1 MNNVQESPWKLGGLS
16 VGELLKRTWKET
28 NDDNAYDAAAALG
41 YYFLF
46 ALFPVLILLMALM
59 TTISSP
65 VLMDETLGMLSRIM
79 PGDSY
84 KLLTDQLPIVARQSK
99 GGILTFGIIITL
111 WAASS
116 GVVSVI
122 DGLNRAYE
130 VKDKRSFIKRRLVSI
145 GLTLALA
152 ILTMVGAGLIVGS
165 DQLAKLLVHLTG
177 ISWMQSV
184 GTTAGIV
191 VGLLAMFSGLEL
203 IYYFGPNVEYPNWHW
218 VTPGSL
224 AAVIIFILG
233 SLGFSLYVRLSN
245 DYSSTAYGG
254 LGSVMVLMLWLF
266 ILGLAIVIGG
276 EINSEIAKAALAH
289 GSPEAPR
296 VGRGQARARQQNRP
310 ISGLPAH

>member
-84 KLLTDQLPIVARQSK
+84 KLLTDQLPVIARQSK
-99 GGILTFGIIITL
+99 GGILTFGIIITV

-130 VKDKRSFIKRRLVSI
+130 VKDNRSFIKRRLVAI

-152 ILTMVGAGLIVGS
+152 VLTMLGAGLIVGS
-165 DQLAKLLVHLTG
+165 
-177 ISWMQSV
+177 
-184 GTTAGIV
+184 
-191 VGLLAMFSGLEL
+191 
-203 IYYFGPNVEYPNWHW
+203 
-218 VTPGSL
+218 
-224 AAVIIFILG
+224 
-233 SLGFSLYVRLSN
+233 
-245 DYSSTAYGG
+245 
-254 LGSVMVLMLWLF
+254 
-266 ILGLAIVIGG
+266 
-276 EINSEIAKAALAH
+276 
-289 GSPEAPR
+289 
-296 VGRGQARARQQNRP
+296 
-310 ISGLPAH
+310 